1 VRLIELTVNGLT
13 RQVAAAE
20 TESLVGVLRREFHT
34 LAVREACGIGI
45 CGSCTVLVDGEPRSA
60 CLILAGLADGL
71 TLETVEGL
79 GTIEDLHPIQQAFVD
94 RSGFQCSYCTPGF
107 ILTAKAILAANPN
120 ATREEI
126 RDGLAGNLCRC
137 GSYTNIL
144 DAVLD
149 AAERLR
155 APAADERSTTEPA
168 T

>member
-1 VRLIELTVNGLT
+1 VKLIELTVNGLT
-13 RQVAAAE
+13 RQVAASE

-34 LAVREACGIGI
+34 LGVREACGLGI

-60 CLILAGLADGL
+60 CLILGGLADGL
-71 TLETVEGL
+71 VLETVEGL
-79 GTIEDLHPIQQAFVD
+79 GTIEELHPIQQAFVD

-107 ILTAKAILAANPN
+107 ILTAKAILAVNPD

-126 RDGLAGNLCRC
+126 REGLAGNLCRC

-144 DAVLD
+144 DAVVD

-155 APAADERSTTEPA
+155 GEVAGGGVTADAER
-168 T
+168 